1 MTVQAGILETLIEAI
16 NLNTAALKAAQS
28 PAATSTTAEPVEEKA
43 EPKKAEPKK
52 AAPKKAAPKKAPA
65 SEHSR
70 AEVTEAIVAL
80 KEAKGTAAA
89 KSVLS
94 DNGFAKLADI
104 TEEKYDDLYAAAV
117 ELMPGEDEGD
127 AEEEDDI

>member
-16 NLNTAALKAAQS
+16 NRNTAAIESAQS
-28 PAATSTTAEPVEEKA
+28 PAATVTPAEPVEDKA

-104 TEEKYDDLYAAAV
+104 TEEKYDDLYAAAIA
-117 ELMPGEDEGD
+117 LMPGEDDDG
-127 AEEEDDI
+127 EEEDDI

>member
-16 NLNTAALKAAQS
+16 NRNTAAIESAQS
-28 PAATSTTAEPVEEKA
+28 PAATVTPAEPVEDKA
-43 EPKKAEPKK
+43 EPKKAE
-52 AAPKKAAPKKAPA
+52 PKKAAPKKAPA

-104 TEEKYDDLYAAAV
+104 TEEKYDDLYAAAIA
-117 ELMPGEDEGD
+117 LMPGEDDG
-127 AEEEDDI
+127 EEEDDI